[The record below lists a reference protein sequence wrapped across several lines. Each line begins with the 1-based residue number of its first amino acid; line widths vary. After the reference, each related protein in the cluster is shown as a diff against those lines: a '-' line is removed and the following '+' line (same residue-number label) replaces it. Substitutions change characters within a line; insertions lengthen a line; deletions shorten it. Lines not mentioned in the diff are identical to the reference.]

1 MPKIQETFWA
11 KIFDRVGM
19 NKLREKS
26 LLLTGYLELLINKTY
41 GKRDDAENKAEPGE
55 NNFYTEIVTPT
66 DPDQRG
72 CQLSVKFSIPIAK
85 MKLELDKRGVVCD
98 KREPDVLRV
107 APAPLVNKFHDVWRF
122 IQVLGEAAK
131 AAME

>member
-1 MPKIQETFWA
+1 ML
-11 KIFDRVGM
+11 
-19 NKLREKS
+19 KLNLNGES
-26 LLLTGYLELLINKTY
+26 LAVYLPFLLPLL
-41 GKRDDAENKAEPGE
+41 R
-55 NNFYTEIVTPT
+55 NFVLHRSLCEGIKNFLFF
-66 DPDQRG
+66 Q
-72 CQLSVKFSIPIAK
+72 
-85 MKLELDKRGVVCD
+85 CD